1 MVELT
6 DELIDIIESHLEDNG
21 VELNVQEL
29 DEIRDTLD
37 SVLDE
42 HKE

>member
-21 VELNVQEL
+21 IELSVQEL

-37 SVLDE
+37 AVLDE